1 MTSTSLSYVPREI
14 LRLEINSTAKLLLL
28 LISSMQKGLFM
39 TVEETSR
46 TLDISRSSIYRAKE
60 LLLSQGLILKKV
72 NDLGRDAF
80 YPVWEKIQEMYKMAV
95 EKTKIGKQTEFN
107 IAKTTTN
114 FDYSMKKEESSNM
127 MIGKFDKQSHT
138 YETLQD
144 TNNNFDLSFLD
155 KFLEEQ
161 EIQTTKLNYQ
171 SNYQINYQH
180 IESISSSYITYNRK
194 LYRFELISTGW
205 VMAIENLGHE
215 LKDCIPLAEVS
226 NDLLAT
232 LVELG
237 LKNIKKTDTQ
247 KQVIIESQVDN
258 IKNQSKYAY
267 TETTICDALK
277 SFYKETA
284 ITDEQFDLLAKE
296 IFAHYT
302 AKGRNFT
309 TGKYKLSIPEI
320 CKKAYAWIIK
330 YGFLQSKATE
340 CTIKTTSKLIAQ
352 NSNLVAQKPRFDS
365 VVSTTSTI
373 LDNKKTILDNKKTI
387 FDNRKND
394 SVVKTDKNSLMS
406 DIIRMTNNNPAKL
419 LSSKGG
425 KELLEIAGFNIT
437 ELLQSA

>member
-60 LLLSQGLILKKV
+60 FLLSQGLILKKV

-107 IAKTTTN
+107 LALTTTN

-127 MIGKFDKQSHT
+127 MIGKFNKQSHT

-161 EIQTTKLNYQ
+161 EIQTTKPNYQ
-171 SNYQINYQH
+171 INYQINYQH

-194 LYRFELISTGW
+194 LYKFELISTGW

-232 LVELG
+232 LIELG

-247 KQVIIESQVDN
+247 NQISENKIQTTASDKTLDKKLES
-258 IKNQSKYAY
+258 SKSYIYSEA
-267 TETTICDALK
+267 EICNALRNY
-277 SFYKETA
+277 YKHTA
-284 ITDEQFDLLAKE
+284 ITAEQYSTVAKE
-296 IFAHYT
+296 VFDFYT
-302 AKGRNFT
+302 AEGRNFK
-309 TGKYKLSIPEI
+309 TGKITLTMTDL
-320 CKKAYAWIIK
+320 CKKAYSWIK
-330 YGFLQSKATE
+330 KHGFLQNKQQQNIAH
-340 CTIKTTSKLIAQ
+340 TTIAQ
-352 NSNLVAQKPRFDS
+352 QPELKAKQPPLINTQVLQAKQDDTLKNNKNEMVVEAEQQPKDQLMADILRITNMKPQNLLK
-365 VVSTTSTI
+365 
-373 LDNKKTILDNKKTI
+373 
-387 FDNRKND
+387 
-394 SVVKTDKNSLMS
+394 
-406 DIIRMTNNNPAKL
+406 
-419 LSSKGG
+419 SKGG

>member
-60 LLLSQGLILKKV
+60 LLLSRGLILKKV

-95 EKTKIGKQTEFN
+95 EKTKYQTN

-161 EIQTTKLNYQ
+161 EIQSTKPNYQ

-194 LYRFELISTGW
+194 LYKFEFISTGW

-309 TGKYKLSIPEI
+309 NGKYKLSIPEI

-365 VVSTTSTI
+365 VVSTTESN
-373 LDNKKTILDNKKTI
+373 LLDNKKTI

-406 DIIRMTNNNPAKL
+406 DIIRITNNNPAKL

-425 KELLEIAGFNIT
+425 KELLLQAGFVIE
-437 ELLQSA
+437 ELKKSA

>member
-46 TLDISRSSIYRAKE
+46 TLDISRASIYRAKE
-60 LLLSQGLILKKV
+60 LLLSRGLILKKV

-95 EKTKIGKQTEFN
+95 EKTKYQTN

-161 EIQTTKLNYQ
+161 EIQSTKPNYQ

-194 LYRFELISTGW
+194 LYKFEFISTGW

-309 TGKYKLSIPEI
+309 NGKYKLSIPEI

-330 YGFLQSKATE
+330 HGFLQSKATE

-352 NSNLVAQKPRFDS
+352 TSNLVAQKPRFDS
-365 VVSTTSTI
+365 VVSTPS
-373 LDNKKTILDNKKTI
+373 TILDNKKTI

-406 DIIRMTNNNPAKL
+406 DIIRITNNNPAKL

-425 KELLEIAGFNIT
+425 KELLLQAGFVIE
-437 ELLQSA
+437 ELKKSA